1 MDNVLAYLTH
11 DEKMAVM
18 QVGYQLIESAAH
30 HALGRRIC
38 EDDDPSVDIIIKSVT
53 VPSTATGNSFLDNFM
68 TNNIYN
74 EMWNEAIWMNPYEA
88 FDIVRRFD
96 KEEKAAFKKM
106 MLEVAMTDN
115 VAMRMNI
122 LQDTFRRV
130 GIDEY
135 V

>member
-1 MDNVLAYLTH
+1 MDNVLGYLTH
-11 DEKMAVM
+11 EEKLAVM
-18 QVGYQLIESAAH
+18 QVGYQLIESAAS

-53 VPSTATGNSFLDNFM
+53 VPSTSTGNSLLDNFM

-106 MLEVAMTDN
+106 MLEVARKDN
-115 VAMRMNI
+115 VSMRMNI

-130 GIDEY
+130 NIDFF
-135 V
+135 